1 MATGDGGM
9 HRSRCDCTYEGNTDK
24 YTAQNGCCDEEAKDP
39 HDALHHID
47 ARTDAMRME
56 KRIVAFPPCPRCLWK
71 TCIHPDR
78 ITDIS
83 REPEYVWSVERNAL
97 SAQRRETVG

>member
-1 MATGDGGM
+1 
-9 HRSRCDCTYEGNTDK
+9 
-24 YTAQNGCCDEEAKDP
+24 
-39 HDALHHID
+39 
-47 ARTDAMRME
+47 ME

-71 TCIHPDR
+71 TCRLKIHADR